1 LIDKYFH
8 KFILKPYYFDNLS
21 MIHGF
26 NHTFRVMVNVLTIGN
41 AIGLNNEVK
50 EAFCAA
56 FVHDMS
62 RKNDGYCTEH
72 GLWAAQNKIPL
83 FIDLFREVGIDKTGM
98 ENIKLAVTLHSSCE
112 ELDLTHPAGKTI
124 ALLKDADALDRI
136 RISEIDLKEDLLRFS
151 ESCDKIEFAKK
162 LFYASHA
169 IETSHFNDIYQISL
183 QLK

>member
-1 LIDKYFH
+1 MIDKYFH

-72 GLWAAQNKIPL
+72 GPWAAQNKIPL

-136 RISEIDLKEDLLRFS
+136 RISEIDLKEDLLRFP

>member
-1 LIDKYFH
+1 MIDKYFH

-62 RKNDGYCTEH
+62 RKMMAIVLSMGFGQLRIKFLYSLIFSRSGYR
-72 GLWAAQNKIPL
+72 QNWYG
-83 FIDLFREVGIDKTGM
+83 EYKTCS
-98 ENIKLAVTLHSSCE
+98 NPT
-112 ELDLTHPAGKTI
+112 
-124 ALLKDADALDRI
+124 
-136 RISEIDLKEDLLRFS
+136 
-151 ESCDKIEFAKK
+151 
-162 LFYASHA
+162 
-169 IETSHFNDIYQISL
+169 Q
-183 QLK
+183 

>member
-1 LIDKYFH
+1 MIDKYFH

-83 FIDLFREVGIDKTGM
+83 FIDLF
-98 ENIKLAVTLHSSCE
+98 
-112 ELDLTHPAGKTI
+112 
-124 ALLKDADALDRI
+124 
-136 RISEIDLKEDLLRFS
+136 
-151 ESCDKIEFAKK
+151 AKWV
-162 LFYASHA
+162 
-169 IETSHFNDIYQISL
+169 
-183 QLK
+183 